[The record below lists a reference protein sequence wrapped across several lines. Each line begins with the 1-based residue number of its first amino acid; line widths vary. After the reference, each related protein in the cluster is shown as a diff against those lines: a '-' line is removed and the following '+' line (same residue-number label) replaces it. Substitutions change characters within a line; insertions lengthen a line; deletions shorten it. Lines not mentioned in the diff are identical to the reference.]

1 MNVNDD
7 GICQRCR
14 KPGKENLF
22 TRHNRL
28 DPGLSIQQLAVLHGL
43 PVPEQ
48 LSQIEE
54 MMLSPVQVVMQAY
67 TIRGGQH
74 KYAGHCCNF
83 IRDTASFINKL
94 PRLPEHLDI
103 IIIRPKSNDSV
114 AEQVISH
121 QLTDAFQFKRSRY
134 MANLHVLQR
143 CHPSFQNATFQLDE
157 AALDSLPEDGSVL
170 HRLHSVND
178 DTSTTPG
185 QMNENQG
192 PDVASGEEE
201 EQENHNMI
209 STGFVPSLM
218 PEEREIV
225 QMWDQLQPVEVTL
238 TQPQIRGT
246 PINEHDPNIR
256 SLIDGYPVLFPTG
269 QADIHDDRPI
279 GKVSPEQ
286 YFRHLM
292 RWHDGRFARH
302 PRFRYLAL
310 NSIMRWSGKT
320 QARCYAS
327 RNHRDGKMTCGI
339 LSSIYKLTHRG
350 IKGAS

>member
-1 MNVNDD
+1 MNVNAD

-14 KPGKENLF
+14 KPGNENLF
-22 TRHNRL
+22 TKQNRL

-43 PVPEQ
+43 PIPKD

-54 MMLSPVQVVMQAY
+54 MLLSPIQVVMQAW

-74 KYAGHCCNF
+74 KYSGHCCNF
-83 IRDTASFINKL
+83 IWDTASLINKL

-103 IIIRPKSNDSV
+103 IVICPKSNDSV
-114 AEQVISH
+114 TEQVISR
-121 QLTDAFQFKRSRY
+121 QLTDAFNVRRSVLMDHLR
-134 MANLHVLQR
+134 VLQR
-143 CHPSFQNATFQLDE
+143 CHPAFRNATFQLDVE
-157 AALDSLPEDGSVL
+157 ALNSLPEDGSVL
-170 HRLHSVND
+170 HRLRSVNN
-178 DTSTTPG
+178 DTSITPG

-192 PDVASGEEE
+192 PDVASGEGE
-201 EQENHNMI
+201 EQENLNMI

-218 PEEREIV
+218 PGEREIV
-225 QMWDQLQPVEVTL
+225 QMREQLQPVEVTL
-238 TQPQIRGT
+238 TQLQIRGT
-246 PINEHDPNIR
+246 PINEHDPNVR
-256 SLIDGYPVLFPTG
+256 LIVDAMPILFPTG
-269 QADIHDDRPI
+269 QADIHDERPI
-279 GKVSPEQ
+279 GKVNPEQ

-310 NSIMRWSGKT
+310 NSIMRWSAKT

-339 LSSIYKLTHRG
+339 LSSIYKLIHRG